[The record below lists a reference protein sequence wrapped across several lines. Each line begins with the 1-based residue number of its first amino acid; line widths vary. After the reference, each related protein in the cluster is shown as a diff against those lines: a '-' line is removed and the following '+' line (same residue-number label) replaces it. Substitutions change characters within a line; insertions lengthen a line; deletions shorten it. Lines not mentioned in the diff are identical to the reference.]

1 MATVDKYLS
10 QLTFNAVAGEAI
22 AEGNL
27 VGLSS
32 AGTLWKANASDTH
45 SASATNRAVGV
56 AVRGGASGATIAVA
70 PIAVVSGL
78 TGQTAG
84 NIAYLDKDDA
94 DFTTNFGDVDVNT
107 YCVQFVGVAI
117 TTASVWVNCSAP
129 GLAFQTAGTTTVAFL

>member
-10 QLTFNAVAGEAI
+10 QLTFNAVAGVAI
-22 AEGNL
+22 SEGEL

-32 AGTLWKANASDTH
+32 AGTLWKADADATH

-84 NIAYLDKDDA
+84 NIAYLDITA
-94 DFTTNFGDVDVNT
+94 GSFVTDFGVVDVNT
-107 YCVQFVGVAI
+107 YTVQAVGIAVSTSSI
-117 TTASVWVNCSAP
+117 WVNVGPAF
-129 GLAFQTAGTTTVAFL
+129 AFQTAGNSTVNFR

>member
-22 AEGNL
+22 SEGNL

-32 AGTLWKANASDTH
+32 AGTLWKADANIAH

-70 PIAVVSGL
+70 PIAIVSGL

-84 NIAYLDKDDA
+84 NIAYLDIDA
-94 DFTTNFGDVDVNT
+94 GDYTTDYGDVDVNT
-107 YCVQFVGVAI
+107 YTVQAVGIAA
-117 TTASVWVNCSAP
+117 TTASVWVNIGTAF
-129 GLAFQTAGTTTVAFL
+129 AFQTAGNSTVNFR